1 MLHYIK
7 QDTYGSALIFEN
19 YEQKAEKASI
29 SIVKLLCEK
38 ALFSYDSRAC
48 ATKKQFKI
56 HTKIPIYINKYIFL
70 IPTKSPRQYDNVW
83 LNYFAVVEYHAYQS
97 QVIVLLKNRSEIVVK
112 QSFRVFQQKM
122 RLCKAILS
130 YIKQI
135 EDEIF

>member
-38 ALFSYDSRAC
+38 ALFSYDSREH
-48 ATKKQFKI
+48 ATKE
-56 HTKIPIYINKYIFL
+56 NSLKYIQRFPYILISIYFL

-83 LNYFAVVEYHAYQS
+83 LNYFAIVEYHAYQS
-97 QVIVLLKNRSEIVVK
+97 QVIVLLQE
-112 QSFRVFQQKM
+112 
-122 RLCKAILS
+122 
-130 YIKQI
+130 
-135 EDEIF
+135 